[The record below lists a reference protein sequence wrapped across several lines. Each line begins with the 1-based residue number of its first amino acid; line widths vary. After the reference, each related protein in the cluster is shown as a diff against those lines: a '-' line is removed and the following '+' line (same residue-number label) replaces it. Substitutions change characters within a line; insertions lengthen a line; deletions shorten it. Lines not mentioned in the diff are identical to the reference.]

1 MPTLADRGIFV
12 ASESTFYRVLRRE
25 KLLAHRLSS
34 NPPKHEK
41 PKELI
46 ALAPNQVWSWDITY
60 LRSPVLGM
68 FYYLYM
74 VVDIYSRK
82 IIDWEIEHFESSET
96 AARMMSRASSIEKV
110 EPAQLFIHS
119 DNGGPMKGATMIA
132 TLKKL
137 GVIPSFSRPN
147 VSNDNAYSESLFRTL
162 KYRPTYPSRAFRS
175 IEDAKLWVT
184 SFVQWYNHEHLHS
197 GIKFVTPA
205 SRHNL
210 DDKKILEVRK
220 KTYEEARQKNPT
232 RWLKETRNWEPINM
246 VFLNLLK
253 KTEDQVIKTSA

>member
-1 MPTLADRGIFV
+1 
-12 ASESTFYRVLRRE
+12 
-25 KLLAHRLSS
+25 
-34 NPPKHEK
+34 
-41 PKELI
+41 
-46 ALAPNQVWSWDITY
+46 
-60 LRSPVLGM
+60 
-68 FYYLYM
+68 M
-74 VVDIYSRK
+74 VIDIYSRK
-82 IIDWEIEHFESSET
+82 IIDWELEHFESSET
-96 AARMMSRASSIEKV
+96 AARMMNRASLIEKV

-175 IEDAKLWVT
+175 IEDANLWVT
-184 SFVQWYNHEHLHS
+184 SFVHWYNHEHLHS

-210 DDKKILEVRK
+210 DDTKILEIRK
-220 KTYEEARQKNPT
+220 KTYEDAKQKKPN
-232 RWLKETRNWEPINM
+232 RWLRGTRNWEPISM
-246 VFLNLLK
+246 VFLNSLK
-253 KTEDQVIKTSA
+253 KPENDAIKISA